1 MIKVLSVFGTR
12 PEAIK
17 MAPVVEE
24 LARHPNRILSRV
36 CVTAQHREMLDQM
49 LDLFGIEPDY
59 DLDLMREDQRL
70 SDVTANVLTGIERVI
85 QQERPDWVLV
95 QGDTTTTMA
104 AALAAF
110 YNRCKVGHV
119 EAGLRTGNK
128 FYPFP
133 EEINRKIAD
142 AVSDLH
148 FVPTETNKRN
158 LLREGFSEESILV
171 TGNTVIDALLEIRQ
185 RFGKLTT
192 EQFDRLT
199 TEREYDVQGPAVSG
213 TNGGPLGGIP
223 QDKRIILITAHRRE
237 NFGAPLRSIC
247 QALLRLSEEYSS
259 SVHLVYPVHRNPNVN
274 TVVHELLGKRDNISL
289 LDPLEYHTF
298 VRLMDMSYLILTDS
312 GGLQEEAPSL
322 GKPVLVL
329 REETERPEAVEAGT
343 VRVIGTACEA
353 IVNETRQLLED
364 PEEYQR
370 MSRAVNP
377 YGDGRASQRIVE
389 ALLRWDS

>member
-17 MAPVVEE
+17 MAPVVQE

-49 LDLFGIEPDY
+49 LDLFCIEPDY

-104 AALAAF
+104 TALAAF

-192 EQFDRLT
+192 EHFGKLT

-298 VRLMDMSYLILTDS
+298 VQLMDMSYLILTDS

-364 PEEYQR
+364 HEEYQR

-389 ALLRWDS
+389 ALLRWGS

>member
-17 MAPVVEE
+17 MAPVVQE

-49 LDLFGIEPDY
+49 LDLFCIEPDY

-104 AALAAF
+104 TALAAF

-192 EQFDRLT
+192 EQFGKLT

-298 VRLMDMSYLILTDS
+298 VQLMDMSYLILTDS

-364 PEEYQR
+364 HEEYQR

-389 ALLRWDS
+389 ALLRWGS